1 MRDFKQY
8 IIEGVYDPNIFK
20 AFFLAGGPGSG
31 KSWVSERALSGMGL
45 KVINSDNMFANAL
58 KKERMSLDF
67 SQYDPKEIERRD
79 EIRAKAKAR
88 TGVQLKMALEGRL
101 GLILDS
107 TARDVSRI
115 QSEANTMK
123 HIGYDTFMV
132 FVNTSLEV
140 ALKRN
145 QMRARKLPDA
155 IVITNHKQVQK
166 NIGLLQRIFGAS
178 NFVIVDNNKVA
189 EDVNPSVHKAIR
201 RMVNRKPTSYQA
213 VSWIKREIA
222 KKKKKIKMGKLLQ
235 FPVDRVKR
243 PVPEIEITDEQK
255 QHLKEEQFIEQLTEQ
270 LSMDIL
276 SVLQE
281 NVIDV
286 KSDLFLK
293 DLGITIESIKS
304 LLRRDFGKP
313 HPMQPITDTLIR
325 IITLPDGKKV
335 SDINYG
341 KIVKYTH
348 TKPKPQ
354 PKEEKTVEIDFDFEL
369 E

>member
-67 SQYDPKEIERRD
+67 SQYNPKEIERRD

-123 HIGYDTFMV
+123 HISYDTFMV

-155 IVITNHKQVQK
+155 IVISNHKQVQK
-166 NIGLLQRIFGAS
+166 NIGLLQRIFGAN

-222 KKKKKIKMGKLLQ
+222 KK
-235 FPVDRVKR
+235 
-243 PVPEIEITDEQK
+243 
-255 QHLKEEQFIEQLTEQ
+255 
-270 LSMDIL
+270 
-276 SVLQE
+276 
-281 NVIDV
+281 
-286 KSDLFLK
+286 
-293 DLGITIESIKS
+293 
-304 LLRRDFGKP
+304 RR
-313 HPMQPITDTLIR
+313 R
-325 IITLPDGKKV
+325 
-335 SDINYG
+335 
-341 KIVKYTH
+341 
-348 TKPKPQ
+348 
-354 PKEEKTVEIDFDFEL
+354 
-369 E
+369 

>member
-1 MRDFKQY
+1 MIPFILK
-8 IIEGVYDPNIFK
+8 EGLYDPGIFK

-67 SQYDPKEIERRD
+67 SQYNPKEIERRD

-107 TARDVSRI
+107 TARDISRI
-115 QSEANTMK
+115 ESEANTMK

-155 IVITNHKQVQK
+155 IVISNHKQVQK
-166 NIGLLQRIFGAS
+166 NIGLLQRIFGGR

-222 KKKKKIKMGKLLQ
+222 KK
-235 FPVDRVKR
+235 
-243 PVPEIEITDEQK
+243 
-255 QHLKEEQFIEQLTEQ
+255 
-270 LSMDIL
+270 
-276 SVLQE
+276 
-281 NVIDV
+281 
-286 KSDLFLK
+286 
-293 DLGITIESIKS
+293 
-304 LLRRDFGKP
+304 RR
-313 HPMQPITDTLIR
+313 R
-325 IITLPDGKKV
+325 
-335 SDINYG
+335 
-341 KIVKYTH
+341 
-348 TKPKPQ
+348 
-354 PKEEKTVEIDFDFEL
+354 
-369 E
+369 